1 MAPPFGEQCCPYSGY
16 HGQEG
21 DDDVQHLV
29 GEAADEVEARRRL
42 FPIWLD
48 PPSGVERLRL
58 HLTRR
63 RHTQRRSRLLD
74 RGIGAAAVVRT
85 ERYSAV
91 DLGGWR
97 MQVRWG
103 FLEETASAMQGT
115 IAAGGQ
121 PGCLRRERYTTND
134 AVRRL
139 RLPSPRVQ
147 PSHFTRRASFST
159 EIIKWRDFPN
169 AIVSPLDNHS

>member
-103 FLEETASAMQGT
+103 FLEETASAMHGT

-121 PGCLRRERYTTND
+121 PGCLRRER
-134 AVRRL
+134 
-139 RLPSPRVQ
+139 
-147 PSHFTRRASFST
+147 
-159 EIIKWRDFPN
+159 
-169 AIVSPLDNHS
+169 